1 MLDLVKPSSRRV
13 DELVERTRNAVQ
25 SALDIEKKLNDK
37 PEKVYK
43 TEEEALERLLS
54 SANFMHGEEAVTED
68 SARTMLKRGLKAS
81 SCGAGYV
88 FTRDL
93 RHRVPSMYG
102 LPGEFLQEFARN
114 IKCPHLLVKVGCISL
129 YLVYCIT

>member
-13 DELVERTRNAVQ
+13 DEVVERTRNAVQ
-25 SALDIEKKLNDK
+25 AALDIEKKVKEK

-43 TEEEALERLLS
+43 TEDEALKRLLE
-54 SANFMHGEEAVTED
+54 SANFMHGENAVTET
-68 SARTMLKRGLKAS
+68 SARTMLKRGLKPS
-81 SCGAGYV
+81 SCGSGFV

-93 RHRVPSMYG
+93 RHRVPSLYG

-114 IKCPHLLVKVGCISL
+114 IKCPHLLIKVDCFNI
-129 YLVYCIT
+129 I